1 MTATNSDL
9 GWLLADI
16 ATVPEVQHAVVVSND
31 GLEIGRTARIGRDD
45 AERLAAACSGLQSLA
60 RGVAQGFGGHTS
72 STRQIVVE
80 YGGGYLF
87 LVAAGAGAHLAVVTG
102 EAVDAGLVAYQM
114 QVLVERIG
122 THLTSPPRVEEPAGD
137 AR

>member
-1 MTATNSDL
+1 MTTSPDL
-9 GWLLADI
+9 GWMLTDI
-16 ATVPEVQHAVVVSND
+16 VTVPEVQHAVVVSND
-31 GLEIGRTARIGRDD
+31 GLEIGRTEQIGRDD

-60 RGVAQGFGGHTS
+60 RGVAQGFGGRTS
-72 STRQIVVE
+72 STRQIIVE

-87 LVAAGAGAHLAVVTG
+87 IVAAGAGAHLAVVTG

-122 THLTSPPRVEEPAGD
+122 SHLTSPPRHEQPAGEY
-137 AR
+137 R

>member
-1 MTATNSDL
+1 MTTSNPDL
-9 GWLLADI
+9 GWLLKDI
-16 ATVPEVQHAVVVSND
+16 ATVPEVRHAVVVSND
-31 GLEIGRTARIGRDD
+31 GLEIGRSSDIGRDD

-60 RGVAQGFGGHTS
+60 RGVAQGVGGHTS
-72 STRQIVVE
+72 TTRQIVVE

-87 LVAAGAGAHLAVVTG
+87 IVAAGAGTHLAVITG

-122 THLTSPPRVEEPAGD
+122 AHLTSPPRVEQPAGD
-137 AR
+137 VR

>member
-1 MTATNSDL
+1 MTTNPDL

-16 ATVPEVQHAVVVSND
+16 VAVPEVRHAVVVSND
-31 GLEIGRTARIGRDD
+31 GLEIGRSAKIGRDD

-60 RGVAQGFGGHTS
+60 RGVAQGFGGPGS
-72 STRQIVVE
+72 ATRQIVVE

-87 LVAAGAGAHLAVVTG
+87 IVTAGAGAHLAVVTG

-114 QVLVERIG
+114 QVMVERIG
-122 THLTSPPRVEEPAGD
+122 THLTSPPRIEQAAGD

>member
-1 MTATNSDL
+1 MTTNPDL
-9 GWLLADI
+9 GWLLSDI
-16 ATVPEVQHAVVVSND
+16 VGVPDVRHAVVVSND
-31 GLEIGRTARIGRDD
+31 GLEIGRSEKIGRDD

-60 RGVAQGFGGHTS
+60 RGVAQGFGGHGS

-87 LVAAGAGAHLAVVTG
+87 VVAAGAGAHLAVVTG

-122 THLTSPPRVEEPAGD
+122 THLTSPPRVEQAAGD
-137 AR
+137 VR

>member
-1 MTATNSDL
+1 MTTNPDL
-9 GWLLADI
+9 GWLLSDI
-16 ATVPEVQHAVVVSND
+16 VAVPDVRHAVVVSND
-31 GLEIGRTARIGRDD
+31 GLEIGRSEQIGRDD

-60 RGVAQGFGGHTS
+60 RGVAQGFGGRGS

-87 LVAAGAGAHLAVVTG
+87 VVAAGAGAHLAVVTG

-122 THLTSPPRVEEPAGD
+122 THLTSPPRFEQAAGE